1 MTDRPN
7 PTPAALYARVSSDRQ
22 DVDLSVAAQLRAL
35 RDFAEKNNYV
45 VTREY
50 VDEAESGRVADRP
63 EFRKM
68 LDAAT
73 AADAP
78 FEQILV
84 WKFSRFTRKREH
96 AVAFKSMLRRRGV
109 KVTSITEHADDSPT
123 GKLME
128 AIIESVDEFYS
139 ENLAQEVTRGMR
151 EAASRGFWVS
161 TFAPYGYRKAPVQD
175 GAKKRPRLEPDPPAD
190 EVVRRMFRMASS
202 GVSLLD
208 IAKTLNEEGI
218 ATPRGKLWLKTSV
231 HRILSNEVYTGTLVW
246 GRKARDGAPPVR
258 VEDAFPAI
266 VSREEFQRVAALLGT
281 KAPSEVHPRRASSP
295 YLLSG
300 LVKCQT
306 CGKALTAHE
315 AKGGKYTY
323 YVCHSLLKRGK
334 GTCLTPR
341 LNSKRFER
349 LIIDQLREH
358 VLTESNIRDLV
369 RMVDEEMDG
378 VAHEQRQKLETVEE
392 ELADIRR
399 RMDRLW
405 YAVETSDLEINDI
418 LPRIRQHQERQ
429 ERLELA
435 ADEARARLKGRR
447 ALLDSV
453 EVITAYARE
462 MNEFLRTSEVTES
475 RAFIRSFVKEIV
487 VKRGTAMVRYTIP
500 TPPDSPIDGGDAA
513 EFGLSGRVISTVSSG
528 TPERTRTSA
537 FGSGGRH
544 SIR

>member
-1 MTDRPN
+1 MTERPD
-7 PTPAALYARVSSDRQ
+7 PTRAALYARVSSDRQ
-22 DVDLSVAAQLRAL
+22 DVDLSVSAQLRAL
-35 RDFAEKNNYV
+35 REYAKKNGFLV
-45 VTREY
+45 VHEY

-63 EFRKM
+63 QFRKM
-68 LDAAT
+68 LDAAGRT
-73 AADAP
+73 DAP
-78 FEQILV
+78 FAEILV

-161 TFAPYGYRKAPVQD
+161 TFAPYGYRKVPVQD

-208 IAKTLNEEGI
+208 IAKTLNDEGI

-231 HRILSNEVYTGTLVW
+231 HRVLSNEVYTGTLVW

-258 VEDAFPAI
+258 VEDAFPSI
-266 VSREEFQRVAALLGT
+266 VSREEFQRVATLLGK

-306 CGKALTAHE
+306 CRKALTAHE

-334 GTCLTPR
+334 GTCETPR

-435 ADEARARLKGRR
+435 ADEARARLKDRR

-462 MNEFLRTSEVTES
+462 MNEFLRTSQVTES

-487 VKRGTAMVRYTIP
+487 IRPGTATIRYTIP

-513 EFGLSGRVISTVSSG
+513 ELGLPGRVISTVSSG